1 MPVLASSLPGGAALR
16 PIVGK
21 RATLRLRICPTH
33 EARDCRAQRDGATIA
48 GAISSHGRATYVD
61 AGACAPLERGHCM
74 AAYVIAEVEVRN
86 ADSYAAAYSQ
96 HVRAT
101 IEQYGGRFLVRGG
114 TVDVVEGDWDPPRL
128 VILEFESMERA
139 RAWYD
144 SGEYQA
150 ILPGRQQHARSN
162 VIMVQGA

>member
-1 MPVLASSLPGGAALR
+1 
-16 PIVGK
+16 
-21 RATLRLRICPTH
+21 
-33 EARDCRAQRDGATIA
+33 
-48 GAISSHGRATYVD
+48 
-61 AGACAPLERGHCM
+61 M

-101 IEQYGGRFLVRGG
+101 IERYGGRFLVRGG
-114 TVDVVEGDWDPPRL
+114 PVDVVEGDWDPPRL
-128 VILEFESMERA
+128 VILEFETMERA
-139 RAWYD
+139 RDWYNSD
-144 SGEYQA
+144 EYQA